1 MEMNRKHTYKKMNT
15 KEKAEKEKD
24 AQAVRDM
31 ATGLR
36 MGIDNFKEDYCID
49 MTEEIIEYL
58 RSQK

>member
-1 MEMNRKHTYKKMNT
+1 MTD

-24 AQAVRDM
+24 AQTVRDI

-36 MGIDNFKEDYCID
+36 MGIDNFKDDYGID

-58 RSQK
+58 RSEK